1 MLNGRALQ
9 MIDWWCFSGN
19 FGGTLKAR
27 KNAEADALNPNLYHS
42 LENLANNS
50 TTEAAFAAAAAAAA
64 SKDNRKQENLYEEIR
79 QRTLKRQSQSK
90 TLLLLPTIFCWIH
103 AR

>member
-1 MLNGRALQ
+1 MF
-9 MIDWWCFSGN
+9 DWLTMSFSGN

-50 TTEAAFAAAAAAAA
+50 TTEAAFAAAAAA

-90 TLLLLPTIFCWIH
+90 TLLPTIFCWIH
-103 AR
+103 AKKDDPGGGV